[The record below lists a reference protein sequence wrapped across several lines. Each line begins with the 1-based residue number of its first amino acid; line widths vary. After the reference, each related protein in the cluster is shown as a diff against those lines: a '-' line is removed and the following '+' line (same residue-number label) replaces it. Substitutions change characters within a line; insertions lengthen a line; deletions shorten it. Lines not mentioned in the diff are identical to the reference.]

1 MLFEVIF
8 EVTFLEE
15 VDILIKLIKKE
26 KKTPEFT
33 NKAERKHFIGRQ
45 VTHSSKSK
53 INKHLMNSSQPF
65 VL

>member
-15 VDILIKLIKKE
+15 VDILIKLIKKKK

-53 INKHLMNSSQPF
+53 INTNIL
-65 VL
+65 